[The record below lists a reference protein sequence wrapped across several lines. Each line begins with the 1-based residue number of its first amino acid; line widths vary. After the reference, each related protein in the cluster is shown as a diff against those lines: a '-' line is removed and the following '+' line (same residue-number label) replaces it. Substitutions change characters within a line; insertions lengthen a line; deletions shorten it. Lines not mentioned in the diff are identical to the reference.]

1 MILNIIHFLLGGLL
15 ILVILFQGK
24 AGGLAKTWGGAN
36 FYSRRGLEKMLF
48 ILTIILTVLFLISSI
63 LAVVLA

>member
-1 MILNIIHFLLGGLL
+1 MILNIIHLLLGALL

-36 FYSRRGLEKMLF
+36 FYSRRGFEKLLF
-48 ILTIILTVLFLISSI
+48 VVTIVLTVLFLISSI